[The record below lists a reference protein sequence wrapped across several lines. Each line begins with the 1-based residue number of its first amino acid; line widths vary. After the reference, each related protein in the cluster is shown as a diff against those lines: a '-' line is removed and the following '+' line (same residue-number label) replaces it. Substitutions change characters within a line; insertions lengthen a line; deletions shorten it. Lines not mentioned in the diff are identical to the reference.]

1 MSLVS
6 SSKPPEPYSYGKP
19 FPIAELSKKAATE
32 KPLSRRDAALL
43 KAMREAAVATE
54 SQVVP
59 FYLGPDDKLATVK
72 LAAKRLAKQY
82 ELPVNAG
89 SHRSYPGTLLLTR
102 GTLRGSKTG

>member
-1 MSLVS
+1 M
-6 SSKPPEPYSYGKP
+6 K
-19 FPIAELSKKAATE
+19 E
-32 KPLSRRDAALL
+32 KVLNPRDAALL

-102 GTLRGSKTG
+102 GTLRRSRTG

>member
-1 MSLVS
+1 MPTS
-6 SSKPPEPYSYGKP
+6 SSSRGPEPYSYGKP
-19 FPIAELSKKAATE
+19 FAITDLTKKAAKDKTLN
-32 KPLSRRDAALL
+32 PRDAALL
-43 KAMREAAVATE
+43 KAMREAAAATE

-102 GTLRGSKTG
+102 GTLRRSKGG